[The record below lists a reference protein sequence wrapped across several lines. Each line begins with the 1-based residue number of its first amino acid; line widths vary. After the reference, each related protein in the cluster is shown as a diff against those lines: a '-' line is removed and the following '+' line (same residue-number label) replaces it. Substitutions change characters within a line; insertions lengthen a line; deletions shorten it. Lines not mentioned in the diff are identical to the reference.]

1 VAAFEPRL
9 PDLVINNNYISNLT
23 KNTNSLGFRS
33 GRFRESI
40 PFGDSCHHSGNE
52 PIPGCIPPECPGM
65 ENSNLAG
72 PTAKSDS
79 PGIPGFPRIPLD
91 SGGNTWGTVKT
102 SRLGLK
108 SKSVQ

>member
-1 VAAFEPRL
+1 MAAFEPRL

-52 PIPGCIPPECPGM
+52 PIPGCIPPECPRM

-79 PGIPGFPRIPLD
+79 GIPDSLD
-91 SGGNTWGTVKT
+91 SGGNTWGIHA
-102 SRLGLK
+102 GLAVPK
-108 SKSVQ
+108 QHKQL